1 MLEMLCVNGNSAKI
15 KVLRTNAEL
24 VHNLPCPYT
33 LDWMLKARMGLAGP
47 KGPTEKR
54 SSELVGGLYLV
65 GARGKFCALITERQ
79 LTIERFDGKGVRLD
93 LSAIE
98 RMRHLK
104 IPMLPSGSI
113 LLGLVAMYLGITTI
127 VAPISWLAVGTG
139 ASIILANV
147 VSRYSILAIETGSGD
162 RHLISGSESNLLK
175 LCLIVDRVRHGSPI
189 EEALLGLE
197 NLESEVPVFP
207 SIRDATGQLGQQSL
221 VSLPEYF
228 PPVNLAQE
236 RKEDLQVE
244 TGFGSEEKSDFFDFP
259 AIGDFSEP
267 KGVRES
273 EIRET
278 SRTHESSNSMKQN
291 AYERAWGVTEAPN
304 WYQEKEEARVSDNRI
319 DTAFSDAA
327 KGLDM
332 FAPGGLFDSEAS
344 TESVGNDMGLFDFDQ
359 DIGSIEEVDKMKSS
373 AQMIKRAH
381 EEFGAPSE
389 PYSGALLPPPTD
401 EAVRQECRAG
411 VVRQAR
417 ARQELRSQRSSE
429 LGIQAANLEDY
440 PALNKLASTMSG
452 TRAVKSSRSRG
463 TSGGWLSRLL
473 SPSSSLDRRES
484 GKSTSSEIE
493 TERFQTS
500 QHMRLRSDQ
509 EHQAELTSRIRA
521 MRNTN
526 IGSSTAKDKLD
537 SIVRSL
543 SGERKEHAIMIDGP
557 NDSLKFGQLK
567 PTSSKD
573 DPNPLPGLRRLG

>member
-1 MLEMLCVNGNSAKI
+1 
-15 KVLRTNAEL
+15 
-24 VHNLPCPYT
+24 
-33 LDWMLKARMGLAGP
+33 MGLAGP
-47 KGPTEKR
+47 MGPTEKR
-54 SSELVGGLYLV
+54 RSELVGGLYLV

-93 LSAIE
+93 LSAID

-113 LLGLVAMYLGITTI
+113 LLGLIAIYLGITTI
-127 VAPISWLAVGTG
+127 VAPISWLAVGIG

-162 RHLISGSESNLLK
+162 RHLISGNESNLLK

-207 SIRDATGQLGQQSL
+207 SIRDANGQLGQKSE

-228 PPVNLAQE
+228 PQMNLAQE
-236 RKEDLQVE
+236 RKEGLQAE
-244 TGFGSEEKSDFFDFP
+244 TGFGMEGKSDFFGFP
-259 AIGDFSEP
+259 SVGGFSEHQEV
-267 KGVRES
+267 GES
-273 EIRET
+273 EVKEAIN
-278 SRTHESSNSMKQN
+278 SHGPSSSTKQN

-304 WYQEKEEARVSDNRI
+304 WYQEKEEAKISDNRI

-327 KGLDM
+327 KDLDM
-332 FAPGGLFDSEAS
+332 FAPGGLFDSEPS
-344 TESVGNDMGLFDFDQ
+344 TESVGNEMGLFDFDR
-359 DIGSIEEVDKMKSS
+359 DEVPVEEVDKLQSS

-389 PYSGALLPPPTD
+389 PYSRALLPPPTD
-401 EAVRQECRAG
+401 EAVREECRAG

-417 ARQELRSQRSSE
+417 ARQELRSRRSSE
-429 LGIQAANLEDY
+429 LGIQTTNLEDY
-440 PALNKLASTMSG
+440 PALSKLASTMSG
-452 TRAVKSSRSRG
+452 AGAAKSTRRIG

-473 SPSSSLDRRES
+473 SPSSSLDGRES
-484 GKSTSSEIE
+484 GKRTSSEIE

-509 EHQAELTSRIRA
+509 DHQSELTSRIRA
-521 MRNTN
+521 LRNTN

-537 SIVRSL
+537 SIVRNL
-543 SGERKEHAIMIDGP
+543 SGERNENRVMFDAP
-557 NDSLKFGQLK
+557 NDSLKFSQLK
-567 PTSSKD
+567 PTSSRD

>member
-1 MLEMLCVNGNSAKI
+1 
-15 KVLRTNAEL
+15 
-24 VHNLPCPYT
+24 
-33 LDWMLKARMGLAGP
+33 MGLAGP
-47 KGPTEKR
+47 MGPTEKR
-54 SSELVGGLYLV
+54 RSELVGGLYLV

-93 LSAIE
+93 LSAID

-113 LLGLVAMYLGITTI
+113 LLGLIAIYLGITTI

-207 SIRDATGQLGQQSL
+207 SIRDATGQLGQQSR

-228 PPVNLAQE
+228 PPMDLAQE
-236 RKEDLQVE
+236 RKEDLQAE
-244 TGFGSEEKSDFFDFP
+244 TGFGIEEKSDFFSFP
-259 AIGDFSEP
+259 SVEDFSKPEE
-267 KGVRES
+267 VREP
-273 EIRET
+273 EIREA
-278 SRTHESSNSMKQN
+278 SHAQESGSSTKQN

-304 WYQEKEEARVSDNRI
+304 WYQEKEEPSISDNRI

-344 TESVGNDMGLFDFDQ
+344 TESVGNDMGLFDFDR
-359 DIGSIEEVDKMKSS
+359 DVVAVEEVDKLQSS

-417 ARQELRSQRSSE
+417 ARQELRSRRSSE
-429 LGIQAANLEDY
+429 LGIQTTNLEDY

-452 TRAVKSSRSRG
+452 TGTTKSIPRRG
-463 TSGGWLSRLL
+463 SSGGWLSRLL
-473 SPSSSLDRRES
+473 SPSSSLDGRVS
-484 GKSTSSEIE
+484 GKRTSSEIE

-509 EHQAELTSRIRA
+509 DHQAELTSRIRT

-537 SIVRSL
+537 SIVRNL
-543 SGERKEHAIMIDGP
+543 SGERNENAVTIDGP
-557 NDSLKFGQLK
+557 NDSLKFSQLK
-567 PTSSKD
+567 PTSSRD
-573 DPNPLPGLRRLG
+573 EPNPLPGLRRLG

>member
-1 MLEMLCVNGNSAKI
+1 ML
-15 KVLRTNAEL
+15 
-24 VHNLPCPYT
+24 P
-33 LDWMLKARMGLAGP
+33 ARMGLAGP
-47 KGPTEKR
+47 MGPTEKR
-54 SSELVGGLYLV
+54 RSELVGGLYLV

-93 LSAIE
+93 LSAID

-113 LLGLVAMYLGITTI
+113 LLGLIAIYLGITTI

-139 ASIILANV
+139 ASIILANL

-207 SIRDATGQLGQQSL
+207 SISDASGQLGQQSR

-228 PPVNLAQE
+228 PQMSLAQE
-236 RKEDLQVE
+236 RKEDLQPE
-244 TGFGSEEKSDFFDFP
+244 TGFVMDEKSDSLGFP
-259 AIGDFSEP
+259 SIGGFSEP
-267 KGVRES
+267 GEVGEY
-273 EIRET
+273 EIREAID
-278 SRTHESSNSMKQN
+278 THGPGSSTKQN

-304 WYQEKEEARVSDNRI
+304 WYQEKEEAKISDNRI
-319 DTAFSDAA
+319 NTAFSDAA
-327 KGLDM
+327 KDLDM

-344 TESVGNDMGLFDFDQ
+344 TETVGNEMGLFDFDR
-359 DIGSIEEVDKMKSS
+359 DVVAVEEVDKPQSS

-389 PYSGALLPPPTD
+389 PYSGGLLPPPTD
-401 EAVRQECRAG
+401 EAVREECRAG

-417 ARQELRSQRSSE
+417 ARQELRNQRYNE
-429 LGIQAANLEDY
+429 LGIQATNLEDY

-452 TRAVKSSRSRG
+452 TGAAKSIRRRG
-463 TSGGWLSRLL
+463 ASGGWLARLL
-473 SPSSSLDRRES
+473 SPSSSLDGRES
-484 GKSTSSEIE
+484 SNRTSSEIE

-500 QHMRLRSDQ
+500 QHVRLRSDQ
-509 EHQAELTSRIRA
+509 DHQSELTSRIRTL
-521 MRNTN
+521 RNTN

-537 SIVRSL
+537 SIVRNL
-543 SGERKEHAIMIDGP
+543 SGERNENRFIVDGP
-557 NDSLKFGQLK
+557 NDSLKFSQLK
-567 PTSSKD
+567 PTSSRD

>member
-1 MLEMLCVNGNSAKI
+1 ML
-15 KVLRTNAEL
+15 T
-24 VHNLPCPYT
+24 
-33 LDWMLKARMGLAGP
+33 ARMGLAGP
-47 KGPTEKR
+47 MGPTEKR
-54 SSELVGGLYLV
+54 RSELVGGLYLV

-93 LSAIE
+93 LSAID

-113 LLGLVAMYLGITTI
+113 LLGLIAIYLGITTI

-139 ASIILANV
+139 ASIILANL

-207 SIRDATGQLGQQSL
+207 SISDASGQLGQQSR

-228 PPVNLAQE
+228 PQMSLAQE
-236 RKEDLQVE
+236 RKEDLQPE
-244 TGFGSEEKSDFFDFP
+244 TGFVMDEKSDSLGFP
-259 AIGDFSEP
+259 SIGGFSEP
-267 KGVRES
+267 GEVGEY
-273 EIRET
+273 EIREAID
-278 SRTHESSNSMKQN
+278 THGPGSSTKQN

-304 WYQEKEEARVSDNRI
+304 WYQEKEEAKISDNRI
-319 DTAFSDAA
+319 NTAFSDAA
-327 KGLDM
+327 KDLDM

-344 TESVGNDMGLFDFDQ
+344 TETVGNEMGLFDFDR
-359 DIGSIEEVDKMKSS
+359 DVVAVEEVDKPQSS

-389 PYSGALLPPPTD
+389 PYSGGLLPPPTD
-401 EAVRQECRAG
+401 EAVREECRAG

-417 ARQELRSQRSSE
+417 ARQELRSRRSNE
-429 LGIQAANLEDY
+429 LGIQVTNLEDY
-440 PALNKLASTMSG
+440 PALSKLASTMSG
-452 TRAVKSSRSRG
+452 TGAAKSIRRRG
-463 TSGGWLSRLL
+463 ASGGWLARLL
-473 SPSSSLDRRES
+473 SPSSSLDGRES
-484 GKSTSSEIE
+484 SNRTSSEIE

-500 QHMRLRSDQ
+500 QHVRLRSDQ
-509 EHQAELTSRIRA
+509 DHQSELTSRIRTL
-521 MRNTN
+521 RNTN

-537 SIVRSL
+537 SIVRNL
-543 SGERKEHAIMIDGP
+543 SGERNENRFIVDGP
-557 NDSLKFGQLK
+557 NDSLKFSQLK
-567 PTSSKD
+567 PTSSRD

>member
-1 MLEMLCVNGNSAKI
+1 
-15 KVLRTNAEL
+15 
-24 VHNLPCPYT
+24 
-33 LDWMLKARMGLAGP
+33 MGLAGP
-47 KGPTEKR
+47 MGPTEKR
-54 SSELVGGLYLV
+54 RSELVGGLYLV

-79 LTIERFDGKGVRLD
+79 LTIERFDGKGVRLN
-93 LSAIE
+93 LSAID

-113 LLGLVAMYLGITTI
+113 LLGLIAIYLGITTI

-139 ASIILANV
+139 ATIILANV

-207 SIRDATGQLGQQSL
+207 SISDVSGQLGQQSR

-228 PPVNLAQE
+228 PQMSLAQE
-236 RKEDLQVE
+236 RKEDLQSE
-244 TGFGSEEKSDFFDFP
+244 TGFGMDEKSDSFGFP
-259 AIGDFSEP
+259 SIRGFSEP
-267 KGVRES
+267 GEVGEY
-273 EIRET
+273 EIRE
-278 SRTHESSNSMKQN
+278 ESNPHGSSSSTKQN

-304 WYQEKEEARVSDNRI
+304 WYQEKEGARVSDNRI

-327 KGLDM
+327 KDLDM

-344 TESVGNDMGLFDFDQ
+344 TENVGNEMGLFDFDR
-359 DIGSIEEVDKMKSS
+359 DVVEIGKVDRPQSS

-401 EAVRQECRAG
+401 EAVREECRAG

-417 ARQELRSQRSSE
+417 ARQELRSRRSNE
-429 LGIQAANLEDY
+429 LGIQATNLEDY
-440 PALNKLASTMSG
+440 PALSKLASTMSG
-452 TRAVKSSRSRG
+452 TGATKSIRRRG
-463 TSGGWLSRLL
+463 ASGGWLSRLL
-473 SPSSSLDRRES
+473 SPSSSLDGRES
-484 GKSTSSEIE
+484 RKRASSEIE

-500 QHMRLRSDQ
+500 QDMRLRSDQ
-509 EHQAELTSRIRA
+509 DHQSELTSRIRTL
-521 MRNTN
+521 RNTN

-537 SIVRSL
+537 SIVRNL
-543 SGERKEHAIMIDGP
+543 SGERNENRFMIDGP
-557 NDSLKFGQLK
+557 NDSLKFSQLK
-567 PTSSKD
+567 PTSSRD

>member
-1 MLEMLCVNGNSAKI
+1 
-15 KVLRTNAEL
+15 
-24 VHNLPCPYT
+24 
-33 LDWMLKARMGLAGP
+33 MGLAGP
-47 KGPTEKR
+47 MGPTEKR
-54 SSELVGGLYLV
+54 RSELVGGLYLV

-93 LSAIE
+93 LSAID

-113 LLGLVAMYLGITTI
+113 LLGLIAIYLGITTI

-147 VSRYSILAIETGSGD
+147 VSRYSILAIDTGSGD

-207 SIRDATGQLGQQSL
+207 SIRDATGQLGQQSR

-228 PPVNLAQE
+228 PPIDLAQE
-236 RKEDLQVE
+236 RKEDLQAK
-244 TGFGSEEKSDFFDFP
+244 TGFGIEEKSDFFSFP
-259 AIGDFSEP
+259 SVEDFSKPEE
-267 KGVRES
+267 VREP
-273 EIRET
+273 EIREA
-278 SRTHESSNSMKQN
+278 SHAQESGSSTKQN

-304 WYQEKEEARVSDNRI
+304 WYQEKEEPSISDNRI

-344 TESVGNDMGLFDFDQ
+344 TESVGNDMGLFDFDR
-359 DIGSIEEVDKMKSS
+359 DLVAVEEVDKLQSS

-417 ARQELRSQRSSE
+417 ARQELRSRRSSE
-429 LGIQAANLEDY
+429 LGIQTTNLEDY

-452 TRAVKSSRSRG
+452 TGSTKSIRRRG
-463 TSGGWLSRLL
+463 SSGGWLSRLL
-473 SPSSSLDRRES
+473 SPSSSLDGRES
-484 GKSTSSEIE
+484 GKRISSEIE
-493 TERFQTS
+493 TERFQTT
-500 QHMRLRSDQ
+500 QYMRLRSDQ
-509 EHQAELTSRIRA
+509 DHQAELTSRIRT

-537 SIVRSL
+537 SIVRNL
-543 SGERKEHAIMIDGP
+543 SGERNENAVTIDGP
-557 NDSLKFGQLK
+557 NDSLKFSQLK
-567 PTSSKD
+567 PTSSRD
-573 DPNPLPGLRRLG
+573 EPNPLPGLRRLG

>member
-1 MLEMLCVNGNSAKI
+1 
-15 KVLRTNAEL
+15 
-24 VHNLPCPYT
+24 
-33 LDWMLKARMGLAGP
+33 MGLAGP
-47 KGPTEKR
+47 MGPTEKR
-54 SSELVGGLYLV
+54 RSELVGGLYLV

-93 LSAIE
+93 LSAID

-113 LLGLVAMYLGITTI
+113 LLGLIAIYLGITTI

-207 SIRDATGQLGQQSL
+207 SIRDATGQLGQQSQ

-228 PPVNLAQE
+228 PPMDLAQE
-236 RKEDLQVE
+236 RKEDLQAE
-244 TGFGSEEKSDFFDFP
+244 TGFGTEEKSDLFGFP
-259 AIGDFSEP
+259 TVVDFSEP
-267 KGVRES
+267 EEDRER
-273 EIRET
+273 EIREA
-278 SRTHESSNSMKQN
+278 SQSQQSSSSTKQN

-304 WYQEKEEARVSDNRI
+304 WYQEKEEPSISDNRI

-344 TESVGNDMGLFDFDQ
+344 TESVGNDMGLFDFDRDVVAVQ
-359 DIGSIEEVDKMKSS
+359 EVDKLQSS

-411 VVRQAR
+411 VVRKAR
-417 ARQELRSQRSSE
+417 ARQELRSRRSSE
-429 LGIQAANLEDY
+429 LGIQTTNLEDY

-452 TRAVKSSRSRG
+452 TGATKSIRRRG
-463 TSGGWLSRLL
+463 SSGGWLSRLL
-473 SPSSSLDRRES
+473 SPSSSLDGRES
-484 GKSTSSEIE
+484 GKRASSEIE

-509 EHQAELTSRIRA
+509 DHQAELTSRIRT

-537 SIVRSL
+537 SIVRNL
-543 SGERKEHAIMIDGP
+543 SGERNENAVTIDGP
-557 NDSLKFGQLK
+557 NDSLKFSQLK
-567 PTSSKD
+567 PTSSRD

>member
-1 MLEMLCVNGNSAKI
+1 
-15 KVLRTNAEL
+15 
-24 VHNLPCPYT
+24 
-33 LDWMLKARMGLAGP
+33 MGLAGP
-47 KGPTEKR
+47 MGPTEKR
-54 SSELVGGLYLV
+54 RSELVGGLYLV
-65 GARGKFCALITERQ
+65 GERGKFCALITERQ

-93 LSAIE
+93 LSAID

-113 LLGLVAMYLGITTI
+113 LLGLIAIYLGITTI

-139 ASIILANV
+139 VSIILANV

-189 EEALLGLE
+189 EEALFGLE

-207 SIRDATGQLGQQSL
+207 SIRDATGQLGQQSQ

-228 PPVNLAQE
+228 PPMDLAQE
-236 RKEDLQVE
+236 RKEDLQAE
-244 TGFGSEEKSDFFDFP
+244 TGFGIEEKSDFFSFP
-259 AIGDFSEP
+259 SVYDFSKSEE
-267 KGVRES
+267 VREP
-273 EIRET
+273 EIREA
-278 SRTHESSNSMKQN
+278 SHAQESGSSTKQN

-304 WYQEKEEARVSDNRI
+304 WYQEKEEPSISDNRI

-344 TESVGNDMGLFDFDQ
+344 TESVGNDMGLFDFDR
-359 DIGSIEEVDKMKSS
+359 DVVAVEEVDKLQSS

-401 EAVRQECRAG
+401 EAVRDECRAG

-417 ARQELRSQRSSE
+417 ARQELRSRRSSE
-429 LGIQAANLEDY
+429 LGIQTTNLEDY

-452 TRAVKSSRSRG
+452 TGATKSIRRRG
-463 TSGGWLSRLL
+463 ASGGRLSRLL
-473 SPSSSLDRRES
+473 SPSSYLDGRES
-484 GKSTSSEIE
+484 GKRTSSEIE
-493 TERFQTS
+493 VERFQTS

-509 EHQAELTSRIRA
+509 DHQAELTSRIRT

-537 SIVRSL
+537 SIVRNL
-543 SGERKEHAIMIDGP
+543 SGERNENAVRIDGP
-557 NDSLKFGQLK
+557 NDSLKFSQLK
-567 PTSSKD
+567 PTSSRN

>member
-1 MLEMLCVNGNSAKI
+1 
-15 KVLRTNAEL
+15 
-24 VHNLPCPYT
+24 
-33 LDWMLKARMGLAGP
+33 MGLAGP
-47 KGPTEKR
+47 MGPTKER
-54 SSELVGGLYLV
+54 RSELVGGLYLV

-93 LSAIE
+93 LSAID

-113 LLGLVAMYLGITTI
+113 LLGLIAIYLGITTI

-162 RHLISGSESNLLK
+162 RHLISGSESSLLK

-207 SIRDATGQLGQQSL
+207 SIRDATGQLGQQSQ

-228 PPVNLAQE
+228 PPMDLAQE
-236 RKEDLQVE
+236 RKEDLQTE
-244 TGFGSEEKSDFFDFP
+244 TGFGTDEKSDLFGFP
-259 AIGDFSEP
+259 TVVDFSEP
-267 KGVRES
+267 EEDRER
-273 EIRET
+273 EIREA
-278 SRTHESSNSMKQN
+278 SHAQQSGSSTKQN

-304 WYQEKEEARVSDNRI
+304 WYQEKEEPSISDNRI

-344 TESVGNDMGLFDFDQ
+344 TESVGNDMGLFDFDRDVVAVQ
-359 DIGSIEEVDKMKSS
+359 EVDKLQSS

-401 EAVRQECRAG
+401 EAVRDECRAG

-417 ARQELRSQRSSE
+417 ARQELRSRRSSE
-429 LGIQAANLEDY
+429 LGIQTTNLEDY
-440 PALNKLASTMSG
+440 PALNKLASTMTG
-452 TRAVKSSRSRG
+452 TGATKSIRRRG
-463 TSGGWLSRLL
+463 SSGGWLSRLL
-473 SPSSSLDRRES
+473 SPSSSLDGRES
-484 GKSTSSEIE
+484 GKRTSSEIE

-509 EHQAELTSRIRA
+509 DHQAELTSRIRT

-537 SIVRSL
+537 SIVRNL
-543 SGERKEHAIMIDGP
+543 SGERNENAVTIDGP
-557 NDSLKFGQLK
+557 NDSLKFSQLK
-567 PTSSKD
+567 PTSSRD

>member
-1 MLEMLCVNGNSAKI
+1 
-15 KVLRTNAEL
+15 
-24 VHNLPCPYT
+24 
-33 LDWMLKARMGLAGP
+33 MGLAGP
-47 KGPTEKR
+47 MGPTEKR
-54 SSELVGGLYLV
+54 RSELVGGLYLV

-93 LSAIE
+93 LSAID

-113 LLGLVAMYLGITTI
+113 LLGLIAIYLGITTI
-127 VAPISWLAVGTG
+127 VAPISLLAIGTG

-162 RHLISGSESNLLK
+162 RHLISGSESNLLR

-207 SIRDATGQLGQQSL
+207 SIRDATGQLGQQSR

-228 PPVNLAQE
+228 PPTNLTQE
-236 RKEDLQVE
+236 RKEDLQAE
-244 TGFGSEEKSDFFDFP
+244 TGLGIEEKSDFFDFP
-259 AIGDFSEP
+259 PVGDFSEP
-267 KGVRES
+267 E
-273 EIRET
+273 EIREPEIIEM
-278 SRTHESSNSMKQN
+278 SQAHESSSSTKQN
-291 AYERAWGVTEAPN
+291 AYERAWGVPEAPN
-304 WYQEKEEARVSDNRI
+304 WYQEKEEARISDNRI

-332 FAPGGLFDSEAS
+332 FSPGGLFDSEAK
-344 TESVGNDMGLFDFDQ
+344 TESVGLFDFDR
-359 DIGSIEEVDKMKSS
+359 DVIAVEEVDKPQSS

-417 ARQELRSQRSSE
+417 ARQELRSRRSSE
-429 LGIQAANLEDY
+429 LGIQTTNLEDY
-440 PALNKLASTMSG
+440 PSLNKLASTMAG
-452 TRAVKSSRSRG
+452 TGTTKTIRRRG
-463 TSGGWLSRLL
+463 ASGGWLSRLL
-473 SPSSSLDRRES
+473 SPSSSLDGRES
-484 GKSTSSEIE
+484 GKRNSSEIE

-537 SIVRSL
+537 SIVRNL
-543 SGERKEHAIMIDGP
+543 SGERNENTVMIDGP
-557 NDSLKFGQLK
+557 NDSLKFSQLK
-567 PTSSKD
+567 PTSSRD
-573 DPNPLPGLRRLG
+573 DPNPLPGLRKLG

>member
-1 MLEMLCVNGNSAKI
+1 
-15 KVLRTNAEL
+15 
-24 VHNLPCPYT
+24 
-33 LDWMLKARMGLAGP
+33 MGLAGP
-47 KGPTEKR
+47 MGPTEKR
-54 SSELVGGLYLV
+54 RSELVGGLYLV

-93 LSAIE
+93 LSAID

-113 LLGLVAMYLGITTI
+113 LLGLIAIYLGITTI
-127 VAPISWLAVGTG
+127 VAPISWLAVGIG

-162 RHLISGSESNLLK
+162 RHLISGNESNLLK

-207 SIRDATGQLGQQSL
+207 SIRDANGQLGQKSE

-228 PPVNLAQE
+228 PQMNLAHE
-236 RKEDLQVE
+236 RKEGMQAE
-244 TGFGSEEKSDFFDFP
+244 TGFSMEGKSDFFGFP
-259 AIGDFSEP
+259 SVGGFSEHQEV
-267 KGVRES
+267 GESEVREAINS
-273 EIRET
+273 HGPST
-278 SRTHESSNSMKQN
+278 STKQN

-304 WYQEKEEARVSDNRI
+304 WYQEKEEARISDNRI

-327 KGLDM
+327 KDLDM
-332 FAPGGLFDSEAS
+332 FAPGGLFDSEPS
-344 TESVGNDMGLFDFDQ
+344 TESVGNEMGLFDFDR
-359 DIGSIEEVDKMKSS
+359 DEVPVEEVDKLQSS

-389 PYSGALLPPPTD
+389 PYSRALLPPPTD
-401 EAVRQECRAG
+401 EAVREECRAG

-417 ARQELRSQRSSE
+417 ARQELRSRRSSE
-429 LGIQAANLEDY
+429 LGIQTTNLEDY

-452 TRAVKSSRSRG
+452 AGAAKSTRRIG

-473 SPSSSLDRRES
+473 SPSSSIDGRES
-484 GKSTSSEIE
+484 GKRTSSEIE

-509 EHQAELTSRIRA
+509 DHQSELTSRIRA
-521 MRNTN
+521 LRNTN

-537 SIVRSL
+537 SIVRNL
-543 SGERKEHAIMIDGP
+543 SGERNENRVMFDAP
-557 NDSLKFGQLK
+557 NDSLKFSQLK
-567 PTSSKD
+567 PTSSRD

>member
-1 MLEMLCVNGNSAKI
+1 
-15 KVLRTNAEL
+15 
-24 VHNLPCPYT
+24 
-33 LDWMLKARMGLAGP
+33 MGLAGP
-47 KGPTEKR
+47 MGPTKKR
-54 SSELVGGLYLV
+54 RSELVGGLYLV

-79 LTIERFDGKGVRLD
+79 LTIERFDGKGVRLN
-93 LSAIE
+93 LSAID

-113 LLGLVAMYLGITTI
+113 LLGLIAIYLGITTI

-139 ASIILANV
+139 ATIILANV

-207 SIRDATGQLGQQSL
+207 SISDASGQLGQQSR

-228 PPVNLAQE
+228 PQMSLAQE
-236 RKEDLQVE
+236 RKEDLQPE
-244 TGFGSEEKSDFFDFP
+244 TGFVMDEKSDSLGFP
-259 AIGDFSEP
+259 SIGGFSEP
-267 KGVRES
+267 GEVGGY
-273 EIRET
+273 EIREAID
-278 SRTHESSNSMKQN
+278 THGPGSSTKQN

-304 WYQEKEEARVSDNRI
+304 WYQEKEEAKISDNRI
-319 DTAFSDAA
+319 NTAFSDAA
-327 KGLDM
+327 KDLDM

-344 TESVGNDMGLFDFDQ
+344 TETVGNEMGLFDFDR
-359 DIGSIEEVDKMKSS
+359 DVVAVEEVDKPQSS

-389 PYSGALLPPPTD
+389 PYSGGLLPPPTD
-401 EAVRQECRAG
+401 DAVREECRAG

-417 ARQELRSQRSSE
+417 ARQELRNQRYSE
-429 LGIQAANLEDY
+429 LGIQATNLEDY

-452 TRAVKSSRSRG
+452 TGAAKSIRRRG
-463 TSGGWLSRLL
+463 ASGGWLARLL
-473 SPSSSLDRRES
+473 SPSSSLDGRES
-484 GKSTSSEIE
+484 SNRTSSEIE

-500 QHMRLRSDQ
+500 QHVRLRSDQ
-509 EHQAELTSRIRA
+509 DHQSELTSRIRTL
-521 MRNTN
+521 RNTN

-537 SIVRSL
+537 SIVRNL
-543 SGERKEHAIMIDGP
+543 SSERNDNRFMIDGP
-557 NDSLKFGQLK
+557 NDSLAFSQLK
-567 PTSSKD
+567 PTSSRD

>member
-1 MLEMLCVNGNSAKI
+1 
-15 KVLRTNAEL
+15 
-24 VHNLPCPYT
+24 
-33 LDWMLKARMGLAGP
+33 MGLAGP
-47 KGPTEKR
+47 MGPTEKR
-54 SSELVGGLYLV
+54 RSELVGGLYLV

-93 LSAIE
+93 LSAID

-113 LLGLVAMYLGITTI
+113 LLGLIAIYLGITTI

-162 RHLISGSESNLLK
+162 RHLVSGSESNLLK

-207 SIRDATGQLGQQSL
+207 SIRDATGQLGQQSR

-228 PPVNLAQE
+228 PPMDLAQE
-236 RKEDLQVE
+236 RKEDLQTE
-244 TGFGSEEKSDFFDFP
+244 TGFGTDEKSDLFGFP
-259 AIGDFSEP
+259 TVVDFSEP
-267 KGVRES
+267 EEDRER
-273 EIRET
+273 EIREA
-278 SRTHESSNSMKQN
+278 SHAQQSSSSTKQN

-304 WYQEKEEARVSDNRI
+304 WYQEKEEPSISDNRI

-344 TESVGNDMGLFDFDQ
+344 TESVGNDMGLFDFDRDVVAVQ
-359 DIGSIEEVDKMKSS
+359 EVDKLQSS

-401 EAVRQECRAG
+401 EAVRDECRAG

-417 ARQELRSQRSSE
+417 ARQELRSRRSSE
-429 LGIQAANLEDY
+429 LGIQTTNLEDY
-440 PALNKLASTMSG
+440 PALNKLASTMTG
-452 TRAVKSSRSRG
+452 TGATKSIRRRG
-463 TSGGWLSRLL
+463 SSGGWLSRLL
-473 SPSSSLDRRES
+473 SPSSSLDGRES
-484 GKSTSSEIE
+484 GKRTSSEIE

-509 EHQAELTSRIRA
+509 DHQAELTSRIRT

-537 SIVRSL
+537 SIVRNL
-543 SGERKEHAIMIDGP
+543 SGERNENAVTIDGP
-557 NDSLKFGQLK
+557 NDSLKFSQLK
-567 PTSSKD
+567 PTSSRD

>member
-1 MLEMLCVNGNSAKI
+1 ML
-15 KVLRTNAEL
+15 T
-24 VHNLPCPYT
+24 
-33 LDWMLKARMGLAGP
+33 ARMGLAGP
-47 KGPTEKR
+47 MGPTEKR
-54 SSELVGGLYLV
+54 RSELVGGLYLV

-93 LSAIE
+93 LSAID

-113 LLGLVAMYLGITTI
+113 LLGLIAIYLGITTI
-127 VAPISWLAVGTG
+127 VTPISWLAVGTG
-139 ASIILANV
+139 ASIILANL

-207 SIRDATGQLGQQSL
+207 SISDASGQLGQQSR

-228 PPVNLAQE
+228 PQMSLAQE
-236 RKEDLQVE
+236 RKEDLQPE
-244 TGFGSEEKSDFFDFP
+244 TGFVMDEKSDSLGFP
-259 AIGDFSEP
+259 SIGGFSEP
-267 KGVRES
+267 GEVGEY
-273 EIRET
+273 EIREAID
-278 SRTHESSNSMKQN
+278 THGPGSSTKQN

-304 WYQEKEEARVSDNRI
+304 WYQEKEEAKISDNRI
-319 DTAFSDAA
+319 NTAFSDAA
-327 KGLDM
+327 KDLDM

-344 TESVGNDMGLFDFDQ
+344 TETVGNEMGLFDFDR
-359 DIGSIEEVDKMKSS
+359 DVVAVEEVDKPQSS

-389 PYSGALLPPPTD
+389 PYSGGLLPPPTD
-401 EAVRQECRAG
+401 EAVREECRAG

-417 ARQELRSQRSSE
+417 ARQELRNQRYSE
-429 LGIQAANLEDY
+429 LGIQATNLEDY

-452 TRAVKSSRSRG
+452 TGAAKSIRRRG
-463 TSGGWLSRLL
+463 ASGGWLARLL
-473 SPSSSLDRRES
+473 SPSSSLDGRES
-484 GKSTSSEIE
+484 SNRTSSEIE

-500 QHMRLRSDQ
+500 QHVRLRSDQ
-509 EHQAELTSRIRA
+509 DHQSELTSRIRTL
-521 MRNTN
+521 RNTN

-537 SIVRSL
+537 SIVRNL
-543 SGERKEHAIMIDGP
+543 SGERNENRFIVDGP
-557 NDSLKFGQLK
+557 NDSLKFSQLK
-567 PTSSKD
+567 PTSSRD

>member
-1 MLEMLCVNGNSAKI
+1 
-15 KVLRTNAEL
+15 
-24 VHNLPCPYT
+24 
-33 LDWMLKARMGLAGP
+33 MGLAGP
-47 KGPTEKR
+47 MGPTEKR
-54 SSELVGGLYLV
+54 RSELVGGLYLV

-93 LSAIE
+93 LSAID

-113 LLGLVAMYLGITTI
+113 LLGLIAIYLGITTI

-162 RHLISGSESNLLK
+162 RHLVSGSESNLLK

-207 SIRDATGQLGQQSL
+207 SIRDATGQLGQQSR

-228 PPVNLAQE
+228 PPMDLAQE
-236 RKEDLQVE
+236 RKEDLQAE
-244 TGFGSEEKSDFFDFP
+244 TGFGIEEKSDFFSFP
-259 AIGDFSEP
+259 SVEDFSKPEE
-267 KGVRES
+267 VREP
-273 EIRET
+273 EIREA
-278 SRTHESSNSMKQN
+278 SHAQESGSSTKQN

-304 WYQEKEEARVSDNRI
+304 WYQEKEEPSISDNRI

-344 TESVGNDMGLFDFDQ
+344 TESVGNDMGLFDFDRDVVAVQ
-359 DIGSIEEVDKMKSS
+359 EVDKLQSS

-401 EAVRQECRAG
+401 EAVRDECRAG

-417 ARQELRSQRSSE
+417 ARQELRSRRSSE
-429 LGIQAANLEDY
+429 LGIQTTNLEDY

-452 TRAVKSSRSRG
+452 TGTTKSIRRRG
-463 TSGGWLSRLL
+463 SSGGWLSRLL
-473 SPSSSLDRRES
+473 SPSSSLDGRVS
-484 GKSTSSEIE
+484 GKRTSSEIE

-509 EHQAELTSRIRA
+509 DHQAELTSRIRT

-537 SIVRSL
+537 SIVRNL
-543 SGERKEHAIMIDGP
+543 SGERNENAVTIDGP
-557 NDSLKFGQLK
+557 NDSLKFSQLK
-567 PTSSKD
+567 PTSSRD

>member
-1 MLEMLCVNGNSAKI
+1 ML
-15 KVLRTNAEL
+15 T
-24 VHNLPCPYT
+24 
-33 LDWMLKARMGLAGP
+33 ARMGLAGP

-54 SSELVGGLYLV
+54 RSELVGGLYLV

-93 LSAIE
+93 LSAID

-113 LLGLVAMYLGITTI
+113 LLGLIAIYLGITTI

-139 ASIILANV
+139 ASIILANL

-207 SIRDATGQLGQQSL
+207 SISDASGQLGQQSR

-228 PPVNLAQE
+228 PQMSLAQE
-236 RKEDLQVE
+236 RKEDLQPE
-244 TGFGSEEKSDFFDFP
+244 TGFVMDEKSDSLGFP
-259 AIGDFSEP
+259 SIGGFSEP
-267 KGVRES
+267 GEVGEY
-273 EIRET
+273 EIREAID
-278 SRTHESSNSMKQN
+278 THGPGSSTKQN

-304 WYQEKEEARVSDNRI
+304 WYQEKEEAKISDNRI
-319 DTAFSDAA
+319 NTAFSDAA
-327 KGLDM
+327 KDLDM

-344 TESVGNDMGLFDFDQ
+344 TETVGNEMGLFDFDR
-359 DIGSIEEVDKMKSS
+359 DVVAVEEVDKPQSS

-389 PYSGALLPPPTD
+389 PYSGGLLPPPTD
-401 EAVRQECRAG
+401 EAVREECRAG

-417 ARQELRSQRSSE
+417 ARQELRNQRYSE
-429 LGIQAANLEDY
+429 LGIQATNLEDY

-452 TRAVKSSRSRG
+452 TGAAKSIRRRG
-463 TSGGWLSRLL
+463 ASGGWLARLL
-473 SPSSSLDRRES
+473 SPSSSLDGRES
-484 GKSTSSEIE
+484 SNRTSSEIE

-500 QHMRLRSDQ
+500 QHVRLRSDQ
-509 EHQAELTSRIRA
+509 DHQSELTSRIRTL
-521 MRNTN
+521 RNTN

-537 SIVRSL
+537 SIVRNL
-543 SGERKEHAIMIDGP
+543 SGERNENRFIVDGP
-557 NDSLKFGQLK
+557 NDSLKFSQLK
-567 PTSSKD
+567 PTSSRD

>member
-1 MLEMLCVNGNSAKI
+1 
-15 KVLRTNAEL
+15 
-24 VHNLPCPYT
+24 
-33 LDWMLKARMGLAGP
+33 MGLAGP
-47 KGPTEKR
+47 MGPTEKR
-54 SSELVGGLYLV
+54 RSELVGGLYLV

-93 LSAIE
+93 LSAID

-113 LLGLVAMYLGITTI
+113 LLGLIAIYLGITTI

-207 SIRDATGQLGQQSL
+207 SIRDATGQLGQQSR

-228 PPVNLAQE
+228 PPMDLARE
-236 RKEDLQVE
+236 RKEDLQAE
-244 TGFGSEEKSDFFDFP
+244 TGFGIEEKSDFFSFP
-259 AIGDFSEP
+259 SVEDFSKPEE
-267 KGVRES
+267 VREP
-273 EIRET
+273 EIREA
-278 SRTHESSNSMKQN
+278 SHAQESGSSTKQN

-304 WYQEKEEARVSDNRI
+304 WYQEKEEPSISDNRI

-332 FAPGGLFDSEAS
+332 FAQGGLFDSEAS
-344 TESVGNDMGLFDFDQ
+344 TESVGNDMGLFDFDR
-359 DIGSIEEVDKMKSS
+359 DVVAIEEVEKLQSS

-417 ARQELRSQRSSE
+417 ARQELRSRRSSE
-429 LGIQAANLEDY
+429 LGIQTTSLEDY

-452 TRAVKSSRSRG
+452 TGTTKTIRRG
-463 TSGGWLSRLL
+463 GSSGGWLSRLL
-473 SPSSSLDRRES
+473 SPSSSLDGRVS
-484 GKSTSSEIE
+484 GKRTSSEIE

-509 EHQAELTSRIRA
+509 DHQAELTSRIRT

-537 SIVRSL
+537 SIVRNL
-543 SGERKEHAIMIDGP
+543 SGERNENTVMIDGP
-557 NDSLKFGQLK
+557 NDSLKFSQLK
-567 PTSSKD
+567 PTSSRD

>member
-1 MLEMLCVNGNSAKI
+1 
-15 KVLRTNAEL
+15 
-24 VHNLPCPYT
+24 
-33 LDWMLKARMGLAGP
+33 MGLAGP
-47 KGPTEKR
+47 MGPTEKR
-54 SSELVGGLYLV
+54 RSELVGGLYLV

-93 LSAIE
+93 LSAID

-113 LLGLVAMYLGITTI
+113 LLGLIAIYLGITTI

-162 RHLISGSESNLLK
+162 RHLVSGSESNLLK

-207 SIRDATGQLGQQSL
+207 SIRDATGQLGQQSR

-228 PPVNLAQE
+228 PPMDLAQE
-236 RKEDLQVE
+236 RKEDLQTE
-244 TGFGSEEKSDFFDFP
+244 TGFGTDEKSDLFGFP
-259 AIGDFSEP
+259 TVVDFSEP
-267 KGVRES
+267 EEDRER
-273 EIRET
+273 EIREA
-278 SRTHESSNSMKQN
+278 SHAQQSSSSTKQN

-304 WYQEKEEARVSDNRI
+304 WYQEKEEPSISDNRI

-344 TESVGNDMGLFDFDQ
+344 TESVGNDMGLFDFDRDVVAVQ
-359 DIGSIEEVDKMKSS
+359 EVDKLQSS

-401 EAVRQECRAG
+401 EAVRDECRAG

-417 ARQELRSQRSSE
+417 ARQELRSRRSSE
-429 LGIQAANLEDY
+429 LGIQTTNLEDY
-440 PALNKLASTMSG
+440 PALNKLASTMTG
-452 TRAVKSSRSRG
+452 TGATKSIRRRG
-463 TSGGWLSRLL
+463 SSGGWLSRLL
-473 SPSSSLDRRES
+473 SPSSSLDGRES
-484 GKSTSSEIE
+484 GKRTSSEIE
-493 TERFQTS
+493 VERFQTS

-509 EHQAELTSRIRA
+509 DHQAELTSRIRT

-537 SIVRSL
+537 SIVRNL
-543 SGERKEHAIMIDGP
+543 SGERNENAVTIDGP
-557 NDSLKFGQLK
+557 NDSLKFSQLK
-567 PTSSKD
+567 PTSSRD

>member
-1 MLEMLCVNGNSAKI
+1 
-15 KVLRTNAEL
+15 
-24 VHNLPCPYT
+24 
-33 LDWMLKARMGLAGP
+33 MGLAGP
-47 KGPTEKR
+47 MGPTEKR
-54 SSELVGGLYLV
+54 RSELVGGLYLV

-93 LSAIE
+93 LSAID

-113 LLGLVAMYLGITTI
+113 LLGLIAIYLGITTI

-207 SIRDATGQLGQQSL
+207 SIRDATGQLGQQSR

-228 PPVNLAQE
+228 PPIDLAQE
-236 RKEDLQVE
+236 RKEDLQAK
-244 TGFGSEEKSDFFDFP
+244 TGFGIEEKSDFFSFP
-259 AIGDFSEP
+259 SVEDFSKPEE
-267 KGVRES
+267 VREP
-273 EIRET
+273 EIREA
-278 SRTHESSNSMKQN
+278 SHAQESGSSTKQN

-304 WYQEKEEARVSDNRI
+304 WYQEKEEPSISDNRI

-344 TESVGNDMGLFDFDQ
+344 TESVGNDMGLFDFDR
-359 DIGSIEEVDKMKSS
+359 DLVAVEEVDKLQSS

-417 ARQELRSQRSSE
+417 ARQELRSRRSSE
-429 LGIQAANLEDY
+429 LGIQTTNLEDY

-452 TRAVKSSRSRG
+452 TGTTKTIRRG
-463 TSGGWLSRLL
+463 GSSGGWLSRLL
-473 SPSSSLDRRES
+473 SPSSSLDGRVS
-484 GKSTSSEIE
+484 GKRTSSEIE

-509 EHQAELTSRIRA
+509 DHQAELTSRIRS

-537 SIVRSL
+537 SIVRNL
-543 SGERKEHAIMIDGP
+543 SGERNENAVTIDGP
-557 NDSLKFGQLK
+557 NDSLKFSQLK
-567 PTSSKD
+567 PTSSRD

>member
-1 MLEMLCVNGNSAKI
+1 MLTV
-15 KVLRTNAEL
+15 
-24 VHNLPCPYT
+24 
-33 LDWMLKARMGLAGP
+33 RMGLAGP
-47 KGPTEKR
+47 MGPTEKR
-54 SSELVGGLYLV
+54 RSELVGGLYLV

-93 LSAIE
+93 LSAID

-113 LLGLVAMYLGITTI
+113 LLGLIAIYLGITTI
-127 VAPISWLAVGTG
+127 VAPISWFAVGTG
-139 ASIILANV
+139 ASIILANL

-207 SIRDATGQLGQQSL
+207 SISDASGQLGQQSRA
-221 VSLPEYF
+221 SLPEYF
-228 PPVNLAQE
+228 PQMSLAQE
-236 RKEDLQVE
+236 RKEDLQPE
-244 TGFGSEEKSDFFDFP
+244 TGFVMDEKSDSFGFP
-259 AIGDFSEP
+259 SIGGFSEP
-267 KGVRES
+267 GEVGEY
-273 EIRET
+273 EIREAID
-278 SRTHESSNSMKQN
+278 THGPGSSTKQN

-304 WYQEKEEARVSDNRI
+304 WYQEKEEAKISDNRI
-319 DTAFSDAA
+319 NTAFSDAA
-327 KGLDM
+327 KDLDM

-344 TESVGNDMGLFDFDQ
+344 TETVGNEMGLFDFDR
-359 DIGSIEEVDKMKSS
+359 DVVAVEEVDKPQSS

-401 EAVRQECRAG
+401 EAVREECRAG

-417 ARQELRSQRSSE
+417 ARQELRNQRYSE
-429 LGIQAANLEDY
+429 LGIQATNLEDY

-452 TRAVKSSRSRG
+452 TGAAKSIRRRG
-463 TSGGWLSRLL
+463 ASGGWLARLL
-473 SPSSSLDRRES
+473 SPSSSLDGRES
-484 GKSTSSEIE
+484 SSRTSSGIE

-500 QHMRLRSDQ
+500 QHVRLRSDQ
-509 EHQAELTSRIRA
+509 DHQSELTSRIRTL
-521 MRNTN
+521 RNTN

-537 SIVRSL
+537 SIVRNL
-543 SGERKEHAIMIDGP
+543 SGERNENRFIVDGP
-557 NDSLKFGQLK
+557 NDSLKFSQLK
-567 PTSSKD
+567 PTSSRE

>member
-1 MLEMLCVNGNSAKI
+1 
-15 KVLRTNAEL
+15 
-24 VHNLPCPYT
+24 
-33 LDWMLKARMGLAGP
+33 MLKARMGLAGP
-47 KGPTEKR
+47 MGPTEKR
-54 SSELVGGLYLV
+54 RSELVGGLYLV

-93 LSAIE
+93 LSAID

-113 LLGLVAMYLGITTI
+113 LLGLIAIYLGITTI

-207 SIRDATGQLGQQSL
+207 SIRDATGKLGQQSR

-228 PPVNLAQE
+228 PPMDLAQE
-236 RKEDLQVE
+236 RKEDLQAE
-244 TGFGSEEKSDFFDFP
+244 TGFGIEEKSDFFSFP
-259 AIGDFSEP
+259 SVEDFSKSEE
-267 KGVRES
+267 VREP
-273 EIRET
+273 EIREA
-278 SRTHESSNSMKQN
+278 SHAQESGSSTKQN

-304 WYQEKEEARVSDNRI
+304 WYQEKEEPSISDNRI

-327 KGLDM
+327 RGLDM

-344 TESVGNDMGLFDFDQ
+344 TESVGNDMGLFDFDR
-359 DIGSIEEVDKMKSS
+359 DVVAVEEVDKLQSS

-417 ARQELRSQRSSE
+417 ARQELRSRRSSE
-429 LGIQAANLEDY
+429 LGIQTTNLEDY

-452 TRAVKSSRSRG
+452 TGATKSISRRG
-463 TSGGWLSRLL
+463 ASGGWLSRLL
-473 SPSSSLDRRES
+473 SPSSSLDGRES
-484 GKSTSSEIE
+484 GKRTSSEIE

-509 EHQAELTSRIRA
+509 DHQAELTSRIRT

-537 SIVRSL
+537 SIVRNL
-543 SGERKEHAIMIDGP
+543 SGERNENAVTIDGP
-557 NDSLKFGQLK
+557 NDSLKFSQLK
-567 PTSSKD
+567 PTSSRD

>member
-1 MLEMLCVNGNSAKI
+1 
-15 KVLRTNAEL
+15 
-24 VHNLPCPYT
+24 
-33 LDWMLKARMGLAGP
+33 MGLAGP
-47 KGPTEKR
+47 MGPTEKR
-54 SSELVGGLYLV
+54 RSELVGGLYLV

-93 LSAIE
+93 LSAID

-113 LLGLVAMYLGITTI
+113 LLGLIAIYLGITTI

-162 RHLISGSESNLLK
+162 RHLVSGSESNLLK

-207 SIRDATGQLGQQSL
+207 SIRDATGQLGQQSQ

-228 PPVNLAQE
+228 PPMDLAQE
-236 RKEDLQVE
+236 RKEDLQAE
-244 TGFGSEEKSDFFDFP
+244 TGFGTEEKSDLFGFP
-259 AIGDFSEP
+259 TVVDFSEP
-267 KGVRES
+267 EEDRER
-273 EIRET
+273 EIREA
-278 SRTHESSNSMKQN
+278 SHAQQSSSSTKQN

-304 WYQEKEEARVSDNRI
+304 WYQEKEEPSISDNRI

-344 TESVGNDMGLFDFDQ
+344 TESVGNDMGLFDFDRDVVAVQ
-359 DIGSIEEVDKMKSS
+359 EVDKLQSS

-401 EAVRQECRAG
+401 EAVRDECRAG

-417 ARQELRSQRSSE
+417 ARQELRSRRSSE
-429 LGIQAANLEDY
+429 LGIQTTNLEDY

-452 TRAVKSSRSRG
+452 TGTTKSIRRRG
-463 TSGGWLSRLL
+463 SSGGWLSRLL
-473 SPSSSLDRRES
+473 SPSSSLDGRES
-484 GKSTSSEIE
+484 GKRTSSEIE
-493 TERFQTS
+493 VERFQTS

-509 EHQAELTSRIRA
+509 DHQAELTSRIRT

-537 SIVRSL
+537 SIVRNL
-543 SGERKEHAIMIDGP
+543 SGERNENAVTIDGP
-557 NDSLKFGQLK
+557 NDSLKFSQLK
-567 PTSSKD
+567 PTSSRD

>member
-1 MLEMLCVNGNSAKI
+1 
-15 KVLRTNAEL
+15 
-24 VHNLPCPYT
+24 
-33 LDWMLKARMGLAGP
+33 MGLAGP
-47 KGPTEKR
+47 MGPTEKR
-54 SSELVGGLYLV
+54 RSELVGGLYLV

-93 LSAIE
+93 LSAID

-113 LLGLVAMYLGITTI
+113 LLGLIAIYLGITTI

-162 RHLISGSESNLLK
+162 RHLISGNESNLLK

-207 SIRDATGQLGQQSL
+207 SIRDANGQLGQNSGI
-221 VSLPEYF
+221 SLPEYI
-228 PPVNLAQE
+228 PPMNLAQE
-236 RKEDLQVE
+236 MKEGLQAE
-244 TGFGSEEKSDFFDFP
+244 TGFSMDGKSDFFGFP
-259 AIGDFSEP
+259 SVGGFSEHEEV
-267 KGVRES
+267 GES
-273 EIRET
+273 EIREAIN
-278 SRTHESSNSMKQN
+278 SHGPSSSTKQN

-304 WYQEKEEARVSDNRI
+304 WYQEKEEARISDNRI

-327 KGLDM
+327 KDLDM
-332 FAPGGLFDSEAS
+332 FAPGGLFDSEPS
-344 TESVGNDMGLFDFDQ
+344 TESVGNEMGLFDFDR
-359 DIGSIEEVDKMKSS
+359 DEVPVEEVDKLQSS

-389 PYSGALLPPPTD
+389 PYSRALLPPPTD
-401 EAVRQECRAG
+401 EAVREECRAG

-417 ARQELRSQRSSE
+417 ARQELRSRRSSE
-429 LGIQAANLEDY
+429 LGIQTTNLEDY

-452 TRAVKSSRSRG
+452 AGAAKSTRRIG

-473 SPSSSLDRRES
+473 SPSSSIDGRES
-484 GKSTSSEIE
+484 VKRTSSKIE

-509 EHQAELTSRIRA
+509 DHQSELTSRIRA
-521 MRNTN
+521 LRNTN

-537 SIVRSL
+537 SIVRNL
-543 SGERKEHAIMIDGP
+543 SGERNENRFIVDGP
-557 NDSLKFGQLK
+557 NDSLKFSQLK
-567 PTSSKD
+567 PTSSRE

>member
-1 MLEMLCVNGNSAKI
+1 
-15 KVLRTNAEL
+15 
-24 VHNLPCPYT
+24 
-33 LDWMLKARMGLAGP
+33 MGLAGP
-47 KGPTEKR
+47 MGPTEKR
-54 SSELVGGLYLV
+54 RSELVGGLYLV

-93 LSAIE
+93 LSAID

-113 LLGLVAMYLGITTI
+113 LLGLIAIYLGITTI

-207 SIRDATGQLGQQSL
+207 SIRDATGQLGQQSR

-228 PPVNLAQE
+228 PPIDLAQE
-236 RKEDLQVE
+236 RKEDLQAK
-244 TGFGSEEKSDFFDFP
+244 TGFGIEEKSDFFSFP
-259 AIGDFSEP
+259 SVEDFSKPEE
-267 KGVRES
+267 VREP
-273 EIRET
+273 EIREA
-278 SRTHESSNSMKQN
+278 SHAQESGSSTKQN

-304 WYQEKEEARVSDNRI
+304 WYQEKEEPSISDNRI

-344 TESVGNDMGLFDFDQ
+344 TESVGNDMGLFDFDR
-359 DIGSIEEVDKMKSS
+359 DLVAVEEVDKLQSS

-417 ARQELRSQRSSE
+417 ARQELRSRRSSE
-429 LGIQAANLEDY
+429 LGIQTTNLEDY

-452 TRAVKSSRSRG
+452 TGTTKSIRRRG
-463 TSGGWLSRLL
+463 SSGGWLSRLL
-473 SPSSSLDRRES
+473 SPSSSLDGRVS
-484 GKSTSSEIE
+484 GKRTSSEIE

-509 EHQAELTSRIRA
+509 DHQAELTSRIRTL
-521 MRNTN
+521 RNTN

-537 SIVRSL
+537 SIVRNL
-543 SGERKEHAIMIDGP
+543 SGERNENAVTIDGP
-557 NDSLKFGQLK
+557 NDSLKFSQLK
-567 PTSSKD
+567 PTSSRD

>member
-1 MLEMLCVNGNSAKI
+1 M
-15 KVLRTNAEL
+15 
-24 VHNLPCPYT
+24 
-33 LDWMLKARMGLAGP
+33 
-47 KGPTEKR
+47 GPTEKR
-54 SSELVGGLYLV
+54 RSELVGGLYLV

-93 LSAIE
+93 LSAID

-113 LLGLVAMYLGITTI
+113 LLGLIAIYLGITTI

-139 ASIILANV
+139 ASIILANL

-207 SIRDATGQLGQQSL
+207 SISDASGQLGQQSR

-228 PPVNLAQE
+228 PQMSLAQE
-236 RKEDLQVE
+236 RKEDLQPE
-244 TGFGSEEKSDFFDFP
+244 TGFVMDEKSDSLGFP
-259 AIGDFSEP
+259 SIGGFSEP
-267 KGVRES
+267 GEVGEY
-273 EIRET
+273 EIREAID
-278 SRTHESSNSMKQN
+278 THGPGSSTKQN

-304 WYQEKEEARVSDNRI
+304 WYQEKEEAKISDNRI
-319 DTAFSDAA
+319 NTAFSDAA
-327 KGLDM
+327 KDLDM

-344 TESVGNDMGLFDFDQ
+344 TETVGNEMGLFDFDR
-359 DIGSIEEVDKMKSS
+359 DVVAVEEVDKPQSS

-389 PYSGALLPPPTD
+389 PYSGGLLPPPTD
-401 EAVRQECRAG
+401 EAVREECRAG

-417 ARQELRSQRSSE
+417 ARQELRNQRYNE
-429 LGIQAANLEDY
+429 LGIQATNLEDY

-452 TRAVKSSRSRG
+452 TGAAKSIRRRG
-463 TSGGWLSRLL
+463 ASGGWLARLL
-473 SPSSSLDRRES
+473 SPSSSLDGRES
-484 GKSTSSEIE
+484 SNRTSSEIE

-500 QHMRLRSDQ
+500 QHVRLRSDQ
-509 EHQAELTSRIRA
+509 DHQSELTSRIRTL
-521 MRNTN
+521 RNTN

-537 SIVRSL
+537 SIVRNL
-543 SGERKEHAIMIDGP
+543 SGERNENRFIVDGP
-557 NDSLKFGQLK
+557 NDSLKFSQLK
-567 PTSSKD
+567 PTSSRD

>member
-1 MLEMLCVNGNSAKI
+1 MLTV
-15 KVLRTNAEL
+15 
-24 VHNLPCPYT
+24 
-33 LDWMLKARMGLAGP
+33 RMGLAGP
-47 KGPTEKR
+47 MGPTEKR
-54 SSELVGGLYLV
+54 RSELVGGLYLV

-93 LSAIE
+93 LSAID

-113 LLGLVAMYLGITTI
+113 LLGLIAIYLGITTI

-139 ASIILANV
+139 ASIILANI
-147 VSRYSILAIETGSGD
+147 VSSYSILAIETGSGD

-207 SIRDATGQLGQQSL
+207 SISDASGQLGQQSRA
-221 VSLPEYF
+221 SLPEYF
-228 PPVNLAQE
+228 PQMSLAQE
-236 RKEDLQVE
+236 RKEDLQPE
-244 TGFGSEEKSDFFDFP
+244 TGFVMDEKSDSFGFP
-259 AIGDFSEP
+259 SIGGFSEP
-267 KGVRES
+267 GEVGEY
-273 EIRET
+273 EIREAID
-278 SRTHESSNSMKQN
+278 THGPGSSTKQN

-304 WYQEKEEARVSDNRI
+304 WYQEKEEAKISDNRI
-319 DTAFSDAA
+319 NTAFSDAA
-327 KGLDM
+327 KDLDM

-344 TESVGNDMGLFDFDQ
+344 TETVGNEMGLFDFDR
-359 DIGSIEEVDKMKSS
+359 DVVAVEEVDKPQSS

-401 EAVRQECRAG
+401 EAVREECRAG

-417 ARQELRSQRSSE
+417 ARQELRNQRYSE
-429 LGIQAANLEDY
+429 LGIQATNLEDY

-452 TRAVKSSRSRG
+452 TGAAKSIRRRG
-463 TSGGWLSRLL
+463 ASGGWLARLL
-473 SPSSSLDRRES
+473 SPSSSLDGRES
-484 GKSTSSEIE
+484 SSRTSSEIE

-500 QHMRLRSDQ
+500 QHVRLRSDQ
-509 EHQAELTSRIRA
+509 DHQSELTSRIRTL
-521 MRNTN
+521 RNTN

-537 SIVRSL
+537 SIVRNL
-543 SGERKEHAIMIDGP
+543 SGERNENRFIVDGP
-557 NDSLKFGQLK
+557 NDSLKFSQLK
-567 PTSSKD
+567 PTSSRE

>member
-1 MLEMLCVNGNSAKI
+1 
-15 KVLRTNAEL
+15 
-24 VHNLPCPYT
+24 
-33 LDWMLKARMGLAGP
+33 MGLAGP
-47 KGPTEKR
+47 MGPTEKR
-54 SSELVGGLYLV
+54 RSELVGGLYLV

-93 LSAIE
+93 LSAID

-113 LLGLVAMYLGITTI
+113 LLGLIAIYLGITTI

-139 ASIILANV
+139 ASIILANL

-207 SIRDATGQLGQQSL
+207 SISDASGQLGQQSR

-228 PPVNLAQE
+228 PQMSLAQE
-236 RKEDLQVE
+236 RKEDLQPE
-244 TGFGSEEKSDFFDFP
+244 TGFVMDEKSDSLGFP
-259 AIGDFSEP
+259 SIGGFSEP
-267 KGVRES
+267 GEVGEY
-273 EIRET
+273 EIREAID
-278 SRTHESSNSMKQN
+278 THGPGSSTKQN

-304 WYQEKEEARVSDNRI
+304 WYQEKEEAKISDNRI
-319 DTAFSDAA
+319 NTAFSDAA
-327 KGLDM
+327 KDLDM

-344 TESVGNDMGLFDFDQ
+344 TETVGNEMGLFDFDR
-359 DIGSIEEVDKMKSS
+359 DVVAVEEVDKPQSS

-389 PYSGALLPPPTD
+389 PYSGGLLPPPTD
-401 EAVRQECRAG
+401 EAVREECRAG

-417 ARQELRSQRSSE
+417 ARQELRNQRYSE
-429 LGIQAANLEDY
+429 LGIQATNLEDY

-452 TRAVKSSRSRG
+452 TGAAKSIRRRG
-463 TSGGWLSRLL
+463 ASGGWLARLL
-473 SPSSSLDRRES
+473 SPSSSLDGRES
-484 GKSTSSEIE
+484 RKGTSSEIE

-509 EHQAELTSRIRA
+509 HHQSELTSRIRTL
-521 MRNTN
+521 RNTN

-537 SIVRSL
+537 SIVRNL
-543 SGERKEHAIMIDGP
+543 SGERNDNTFMIDGP
-557 NDSLKFGQLK
+557 NDSLAFSQLK
-567 PTSSKD
+567 PTSSRD

>member
-1 MLEMLCVNGNSAKI
+1 
-15 KVLRTNAEL
+15 
-24 VHNLPCPYT
+24 
-33 LDWMLKARMGLAGP
+33 MGLAGP
-47 KGPTEKR
+47 MGPTEKR
-54 SSELVGGLYLV
+54 RSELVGGLYLV

-93 LSAIE
+93 LSAID

-113 LLGLVAMYLGITTI
+113 LLGLIAIYLGITTI

-207 SIRDATGQLGQQSL
+207 SIRDATGQLGQQSR

-228 PPVNLAQE
+228 PPMDLAQE
-236 RKEDLQVE
+236 RKEDLQAE
-244 TGFGSEEKSDFFDFP
+244 TGFGIEEKSDFFSFP
-259 AIGDFSEP
+259 SVEDFSKPEE
-267 KGVRES
+267 VREP
-273 EIRET
+273 EIREA
-278 SRTHESSNSMKQN
+278 SHAQESGSSTKQN

-304 WYQEKEEARVSDNRI
+304 WYQEKEEPSISDNRI

-344 TESVGNDMGLFDFDQ
+344 TESVGNDMGLFDFDR
-359 DIGSIEEVDKMKSS
+359 DVVAVEEVDKLQSS

-417 ARQELRSQRSSE
+417 ARQELRSRRSSE
-429 LGIQAANLEDY
+429 LGIQTTNLEDY

-452 TRAVKSSRSRG
+452 TGTTKSIRRRG
-463 TSGGWLSRLL
+463 SSGGWLSRLL
-473 SPSSSLDRRES
+473 SPSSSLDGRGS
-484 GKSTSSEIE
+484 GKRTTSSEIE

-509 EHQAELTSRIRA
+509 DHQAELTSRIRT

-537 SIVRSL
+537 SIVRNL
-543 SGERKEHAIMIDGP
+543 SGERNENAVTIDGP
-557 NDSLKFGQLK
+557 NDSLKFSQLK
-567 PTSSKD
+567 PTSSRD

>member
-1 MLEMLCVNGNSAKI
+1 MLA
-15 KVLRTNAEL
+15 
-24 VHNLPCPYT
+24 
-33 LDWMLKARMGLAGP
+33 ARMGLAGP
-47 KGPTEKR
+47 MGPTEKR
-54 SSELVGGLYLV
+54 RSELVGGLYLV

-93 LSAIE
+93 LSAID

-113 LLGLVAMYLGITTI
+113 LLGLIAIYLGITTI

-139 ASIILANV
+139 ASIILANL

-207 SIRDATGQLGQQSL
+207 SISDASGQLGQQSR

-228 PPVNLAQE
+228 PQMSLAQE
-236 RKEDLQVE
+236 RKEDLQSE
-244 TGFGSEEKSDFFDFP
+244 TGFGMDEKSDSFGFP
-259 AIGDFSEP
+259 SIGGFSEP
-267 KGVRES
+267 GEVGEY
-273 EIRET
+273 EIREK
-278 SRTHESSNSMKQN
+278 SNPHGPSSSTKQN

-304 WYQEKEEARVSDNRI
+304 WYQEKEEAKISDNRI
-319 DTAFSDAA
+319 NTAFSDAA
-327 KGLDM
+327 KDLDM

-344 TESVGNDMGLFDFDQ
+344 TETVGNEMGLFDFDR
-359 DIGSIEEVDKMKSS
+359 DVVAVEEVDKPQSS

-401 EAVRQECRAG
+401 EAVREECRAG

-417 ARQELRSQRSSE
+417 ARQELRSRRSNE
-429 LGIQAANLEDY
+429 LGIQATNLEDY

-452 TRAVKSSRSRG
+452 TGAAKSIRRRG
-463 TSGGWLSRLL
+463 ASGGWLARLL
-473 SPSSSLDRRES
+473 SPSSSLDGRES
-484 GKSTSSEIE
+484 SNRTSSEIE

-500 QHMRLRSDQ
+500 QHVRLRSDQ
-509 EHQAELTSRIRA
+509 DHQSELTSRIRTL
-521 MRNTN
+521 RNTN

-537 SIVRSL
+537 SIVRNL
-543 SGERKEHAIMIDGP
+543 SGERNENRFMIDGP
-557 NDSLKFGQLK
+557 NDSLKFSQLK
-567 PTSSKD
+567 PTSSRD

>member
-1 MLEMLCVNGNSAKI
+1 
-15 KVLRTNAEL
+15 
-24 VHNLPCPYT
+24 
-33 LDWMLKARMGLAGP
+33 MGLAGP
-47 KGPTEKR
+47 MGPTEKR
-54 SSELVGGLYLV
+54 RSELVGGLYLV

-93 LSAIE
+93 LSAID

-113 LLGLVAMYLGITTI
+113 LLGLIAVYLGITTI

-162 RHLISGSESNLLK
+162 RHLISGSESSLLK

-207 SIRDATGQLGQQSL
+207 SIRDATGQLGQQPR
-221 VSLPEYF
+221 VALPEYF
-228 PPVNLAQE
+228 PPMDLAQE
-236 RKEDLQVE
+236 KKEDLQAE
-244 TGFGSEEKSDFFDFP
+244 TGFGIGENSDFFGFSSV
-259 AIGDFSEP
+259 GDFSEP
-267 KGVRES
+267 KEVRES
-273 EIRET
+273 EIIEADH
-278 SRTHESSNSMKQN
+278 SHKPSSSTKQN

-304 WYQEKEEARVSDNRI
+304 WYQEKEEPGISDNRI

-332 FAPGGLFDSEAS
+332 FAPGGLFDSEANR
-344 TESVGNDMGLFDFDQ
+344 EAVGNDMGLFDTDR
-359 DIGSIEEVDKMKSS
+359 DLVSNEEVDKLQSS

-389 PYSGALLPPPTD
+389 PYTGELLPPPTD
-401 EAVRQECRAG
+401 EAVRKECRAG

-417 ARQELRSQRSSE
+417 ARQELRSRRSSE
-429 LGIQAANLEDY
+429 LGIQTTNLEDY

-452 TRAVKSSRSRG
+452 TGSTKSIRRRG
-463 TSGGWLSRLL
+463 SSGGWLSRLL
-473 SPSSSLDRRES
+473 SPSSSLDGRDS
-484 GKSTSSEIE
+484 GKRASSVIEI
-493 TERFQTS
+493 ERFQTS

-509 EHQAELTSRIRA
+509 DHQAELTSRIRT

-526 IGSSTAKDKLD
+526 IGSSTARDKLD
-537 SIVRSL
+537 SIVRNL
-543 SGERKEHAIMIDGP
+543 SGERNDNAVTIDGP
-557 NDSLKFGQLK
+557 NDSLKFSQLK
-567 PTSSKD
+567 PTSSRD

>member
-1 MLEMLCVNGNSAKI
+1 
-15 KVLRTNAEL
+15 
-24 VHNLPCPYT
+24 
-33 LDWMLKARMGLAGP
+33 MGLAGP
-47 KGPTEKR
+47 MGPTEKR
-54 SSELVGGLYLV
+54 RSELVGGLYLV

-93 LSAIE
+93 LSAID

-113 LLGLVAMYLGITTI
+113 LLGLIAVYLGITTI

-162 RHLISGSESNLLK
+162 RHLISGSESSLLK

-207 SIRDATGQLGQQSL
+207 SIRDATGQLGQQPR
-221 VSLPEYF
+221 VALPEYF
-228 PPVNLAQE
+228 PPMDLAQE
-236 RKEDLQVE
+236 KKEDLQAE
-244 TGFGSEEKSDFFDFP
+244 TGFGIGENSDFFGFSSV
-259 AIGDFSEP
+259 GDFSEP
-267 KGVRES
+267 KEIRES
-273 EIRET
+273 EIIEADH
-278 SRTHESSNSMKQN
+278 SHKPSSSTKQN

-304 WYQEKEEARVSDNRI
+304 WYQEKEEPGISDNRI

-332 FAPGGLFDSEAS
+332 FAPGGLFDSEADK
-344 TESVGNDMGLFDFDQ
+344 EAVGNDMGLFDTDR
-359 DIGSIEEVDKMKSS
+359 DLVSNEEVDKLQSS

-389 PYSGALLPPPTD
+389 PYTGELLPPPTD
-401 EAVRQECRAG
+401 EAVRKECRAG

-417 ARQELRSQRSSE
+417 ARQELRSRRSSE
-429 LGIQAANLEDY
+429 LGIQTTNLEDY

-452 TRAVKSSRSRG
+452 TGSTKSIRRRG
-463 TSGGWLSRLL
+463 SSGGWLSRLL
-473 SPSSSLDRRES
+473 SPSSSLNGRDS
-484 GKSTSSEIE
+484 GKRASSVIEI
-493 TERFQTS
+493 ERFQTS

-509 EHQAELTSRIRA
+509 DHQAELTSRIRT

-526 IGSSTAKDKLD
+526 IGSSTARDKLD
-537 SIVRSL
+537 SIVRNL
-543 SGERKEHAIMIDGP
+543 SGERNDNAVTIDGP
-557 NDSLKFGQLK
+557 NDSLKFSQLK
-567 PTSSKD
+567 PTSSRD

>member
-1 MLEMLCVNGNSAKI
+1 
-15 KVLRTNAEL
+15 
-24 VHNLPCPYT
+24 
-33 LDWMLKARMGLAGP
+33 MGLAGP
-47 KGPTEKR
+47 MGPTEKR
-54 SSELVGGLYLV
+54 RSELVGGLYLV

-93 LSAIE
+93 LSAID

-113 LLGLVAMYLGITTI
+113 LLGLIAIYLGITTI

-207 SIRDATGQLGQQSL
+207 SIRDATGQLGQQSR

-228 PPVNLAQE
+228 PPIDLAQE
-236 RKEDLQVE
+236 RKEDLQAE
-244 TGFGSEEKSDFFDFP
+244 TGFGIEEKSDFFSFP
-259 AIGDFSEP
+259 SVEDFSKPEE
-267 KGVRES
+267 VREP
-273 EIRET
+273 EIREA
-278 SRTHESSNSMKQN
+278 SHAQESGSSTKQN

-304 WYQEKEEARVSDNRI
+304 WYQEKEEPPSISENRI

-344 TESVGNDMGLFDFDQ
+344 TESVGNDMGLFDFDR
-359 DIGSIEEVDKMKSS
+359 DVVAVEEVDKLQSS

-417 ARQELRSQRSSE
+417 ARQELRSRRSSE
-429 LGIQAANLEDY
+429 LGIQTTNLEDY

-452 TRAVKSSRSRG
+452 TGATKSIRRRG
-463 TSGGWLSRLL
+463 SSGGWLSRLL
-473 SPSSSLDRRES
+473 SPSSSLDGRVS
-484 GKSTSSEIE
+484 GKRTSSEIE

-509 EHQAELTSRIRA
+509 DHQAELTSRIRT

-537 SIVRSL
+537 SIVRNI
-543 SGERKEHAIMIDGP
+543 SGERNENAITIDGP
-557 NDSLKFGQLK
+557 NDSLKFSQLK
-567 PTSSKD
+567 PTSSRD